1 MGQYSARQR
10 SKLLT
15 QAPTWQISQRHAKL
29 KKPVVK
35 DDVLYGHMPA
45 DCQKGH
51 ISRHSKQVVA
61 VGVTET
67 GMGGLG
73 GRENRPK
80 IGRWWGVHS
89 SENVLDIIEMYT

>member
-1 MGQYSARQR
+1 
-10 SKLLT
+10 
-15 QAPTWQISQRHAKL
+15 
-29 KKPVVK
+29 
-35 DDVLYGHMPA
+35 MPA

-80 IGRWWGVHS
+80 IGRW
-89 SENVLDIIEMYT
+89 